1 MSTAVWL
8 INSYDAKRNVLACL
22 SYYGSPE
29 LCLPPL
35 IEHFLGL
42 RLVPPD
48 TPWAHDFKSLFSWC
62 WQREFLIMIVIK
74 GNCVLA
80 GKHCQLAKFGYGSL
94 SLSLSSLSLISLSS
108 RYPLSLSLLSLS
120 LSLSLSLL
128 SLSLSSALFSLS
140 PSLSLS
146 PLSLSPA
153 YGISAPPWPSGTQ

>member
-80 GKHCQLAKFGYGSL
+80 GKHCQLAKFGYGV
-94 SLSLSSLSLISLSS
+94 
-108 RYPLSLSLLSLS
+108 SLS
-120 LSLSLSLL
+120 LSLSLARERARLRGVSRRELE
-128 SLSLSSALFSLS
+128 ARFSLS
-140 PSLSLS
+140 RGRR
-146 PLSLSPA
+146 A
-153 YGISAPPWPSGTQ
+153 EEREREREMRAREGARRERRERGEVKE